1 MNVAHLY
8 REGLARFG
16 DGDVVTFE
24 GRTWTRAEQADRAG
38 RLATVL
44 RGLGVR
50 PGDRVAVVLP
60 NTPDVGVAY
69 DAITRIGGA
78 VMPVLFVLTPAEI
91 GRLCAHGRPVAVL
104 TAPELAGGV
113 TAGVADL
120 PDPPIVLV
128 AGDDALEAQLAA
140 ADPDTSIED
149 RAADDV
155 AVLAYTSGTTGTPK
169 GVVLTHANLLAEVDM
184 TAAIFSYTPEDRS
197 LGVLPMAHVFGLVGS
212 LAAQRFGFPGVLH
225 RWFSPDAWL
234 EAVQEHR
241 VTTTSAVPTMLTL
254 ILNAAAFAGT
264 DLSSLRTVVVGAAP
278 LPLELADEWERR
290 TGSAIVEGYGMT
302 ETAAGIVIQRP
313 GEPRRPGSCGR
324 PYPGCEVRV
333 LDDRGGE
340 VPPGTTGEL
349 VVRGPQVTPGYWE
362 APEET
367 AAAFADGWLRTG
379 DVGHVDAEGYVYV
392 TERKKD
398 LVIRGGLNI
407 SPRDV
412 EEVLHAHPAVA
423 EVGVVGRPDPTT
435 GERVVACV
443 VLRPG
448 ATATAEELTAHC
460 AARLARYK
468 VPEEIRFLDAL
479 PRTLVGKILKRDLR
493 TLVSGPA

>member
-8 REGLARFG
+8 RAGLERFG
-16 DGDVVTFE
+16 DGDVITFE
-24 GRTWTRAEQADRAG
+24 GRTWTRAALADRAG
-38 RLATVL
+38 RLAAVL
-44 RGLGVR
+44 RDLGVG

-69 DAITRIGGA
+69 DAITRVDGV

-104 TAPELAGGV
+104 TSPELAGCV
-113 TAGVADL
+113 AAGAADL
-120 PDPPIVLV
+120 PDPPAVLV
-128 AGDDALEAQLAA
+128 AGDDAFEARLAEA
-140 ADPDTSIED
+140 EPDATIQEH
-149 RAADDV
+149 AADDV

-184 TAAIFSYTPEDRS
+184 TAAIFSYTQEDRS

-234 EAVQEHR
+234 EAVQEHG

-254 ILNAAAFAGT
+254 ILNAARFADT

-290 TGSAIVEGYGMT
+290 TGSAIVEGCGMT

-313 GEPRRPGSCGR
+313 DEPRRPGSCGR
-324 PYPGCEVRV
+324 PHPGCEVRV
-333 LDDRGGE
+333 LDDRGRP
-340 VPPGTTGEL
+340 VPPGATGEL

-367 AAAFADGWLRTG
+367 AGAFADGWLRTG

-448 ATATAEELTAHC
+448 AAATAEELTAHC
-460 AARLARYK
+460 AARLAGYK

-479 PRTLVGKILKRDLR
+479 PKTLVGKILKRDLR
-493 TLVSGPA
+493 ALVSGPA

>member
-1 MNVAHLY
+1 
-8 REGLARFG
+8 
-16 DGDVVTFE
+16 
-24 GRTWTRAEQADRAG
+24 
-38 RLATVL
+38 
-44 RGLGVR
+44 
-50 PGDRVAVVLP
+50 
-60 NTPDVGVAY
+60 
-69 DAITRIGGA
+69 
-78 VMPVLFVLTPAEI
+78 
-91 GRLCAHGRPVAVL
+91 
-104 TAPELAGGV
+104 
-113 TAGVADL
+113 
-120 PDPPIVLV
+120 
-128 AGDDALEAQLAA
+128 
-140 ADPDTSIED
+140 
-149 RAADDV
+149 
-155 AVLAYTSGTTGTPK
+155 
-169 GVVLTHANLLAEVDM
+169 
-184 TAAIFSYTPEDRS
+184 
-197 LGVLPMAHVFGLVGS
+197 
-212 LAAQRFGFPGVLH
+212 
-225 RWFSPDAWL
+225 
-234 EAVQEHR
+234 
-241 VTTTSAVPTMLTL
+241 
-254 ILNAAAFAGT
+254 
-264 DLSSLRTVVVGAAP
+264 
-278 LPLELADEWERR
+278 
-290 TGSAIVEGYGMT
+290 MT

-479 PRTLVGKILKRDLR
+479 PRTLVGKILKRDRAPWCRARPDTRVCAGLR
-493 TLVSGPA
+493 GPAG